1 MRFVLAFVTGVAALI
16 TIGAVPGGDWQ
27 TVLTAGPVLLVA
39 GFFLVRNL
47 RDPEITRRN
56 GIRAKIHLLL
66 PPFDGTTQSGTL
78 ARVETYRG
86 TWRVTLDR
94 MPEGGDLHMH
104 DVPQRGWV
112 WLGQD
117 GLPERLKITHGNTWK
132 TWPVL
137 SAATSSTE
145 GSRS

>member
-1 MRFVLAFVTGVAALI
+1 MRFLLAFVTAVAALI

-27 TVLTAGPVLLVA
+27 TVLAAGPVLLVA

-56 GIRAKIHLLL
+56 GLRAKVRILL
-66 PPFDGTTQSGTL
+66 PPYDGTKRDGTL
-78 ARVETYRG
+78 ARVDTYRG

-94 MPEGGDLHMH
+94 MPERGDLQMH

-112 WLGQD
+112 WLGPD
-117 GLPERLKITHGNTWK
+117 GLPERLKITHGNTWN
-132 TWPVL
+132 TWSVL
-137 SAATSSTE
+137 SAAPSTTE